1 MSQTSVTLRNPN
13 KAAFLAWLVPGLG
26 HFYQGRTGKGIL
38 YAVCILGLYLVGMAM
53 GEGKI
58 VYWRWVNPLNNP
70 EKFCLYYLGQF
81 FVGLPALPALI
92 QGTLHHYGMGPDPL
106 GLHGRAVA
114 ERPQWPADPAGQAR
128 RDRLDLHR
136 IAGLLNILAIY
147 DAYEG
152 PAYQDEEEP
161 AGRHATDVV
170 AGASVGAHGLTA
182 GSRHDAVIRAHLL
195 AHPAAGRR
203 DQPGLLGLAARGLAT
218 DLVALRSGCASG
230 SWASSSPR
238 PPCCC

>member
-1 MSQTSVTLRNPN
+1 MTEPTVSLRNPLW
-13 KAAFLAWLVPGLG
+13 AAFLAWLVPGLG

-38 YAVCILGLYLVGMAM
+38 YAVCILGLYLMGMVM

-92 QGTLHHYGMGPDPL
+92 QSTLHHYGWDPILWGFMAEPSQIALNGLQSRL
-106 GLHGRAVA
+106 GKLVEIGSIYTC
-114 ERPQWPADPAGQAR
+114 
-128 RDRLDLHR
+128 

-152 PAYQDEEEP
+152 PAYQEYEEDAP
-161 AGRHATDVV
+161 AGQAAEVV
-170 AGASVGAHGLTA
+170 PAGGVPAE
-182 GSRHDAVIRAHLL
+182 GSA
-195 AHPAAGRR
+195 
-203 DQPGLLGLAARGLAT
+203 
-218 DLVALRSGCASG
+218 
-230 SWASSSPR
+230 
-238 PPCCC
+238 